1 MLKCS
6 LSSSS
11 SSGSYGSFKTG
22 VVISPST
29 PPCDVQ
35 VSRYD
40 DKLTVKME
48 FISKLLVSGLRFIVD
63 VIWSTKAEKK

>member
-1 MLKCS
+1 MLKC
-6 LSSSS
+6 SSSS

-22 VVISPST
+22 VVIPPST

-40 DKLTVKME
+40 DKLRIEME
-48 FISKLLVSGLRFIVD
+48 FISEFLIGGLRFLVSMIL
-63 VIWSTKAEKK
+63 IYKS